1 MMYCT
6 PDEDRAAMWM
16 QMAKRQGWFERARS
30 YLLSIFGIV
39 TAIAGGAAY
48 FFL

>member
-6 PDEDRAAMWM
+6 PDEERAAMWM
-16 QMAKRQGWFERARS
+16 QMAKRQSWFDRAS
-30 YLLSIFGIV
+30 TYLLSIFGFV
-39 TAIAGGAAY
+39 SAIAGGAAY